1 MEYIW
6 YQSKTAPTKDAL
18 VAGDGC
24 HPHEADALRNYLDGN
39 YSTQE
44 AAKKITEPILSETN
58 PKENHYRLWT
68 LLCDA
73 LVELSDEE
81 CQKTIELLVAI
92 EQLPSNKESIEWKGL
107 PGFGNMWHDLYQ
119 MHLDGPCAWEKENL
133 TDERREDL
141 RRHFRRVG
149 GVEAQ
154 LCLRGVGG
162 LSLSWVFD
170 VVNLVAQDRNGLDVL
185 LSEVEVWLEV
195 AGEELKGE
203 VGKQSDEVRWYTRIV
218 AQSAGRKQQSVG
230 AALEE
235 HWVVW
240 KERLMEMMEDGSGL
254 LDEGRKLAARCYD
267 RM

>member
-1 MEYIW
+1 MEEIW
-6 YQSKTAPTKDAL
+6 YQSKTAPTKYAL
-18 VAGDGC
+18 LAGDGC
-24 HPHEADALRNYLDGN
+24 HPDEADALQKYLECEYGV
-39 YSTQE
+39 QE
-44 AAKKITEPILSETN
+44 AAKKITEPILSEAN
-58 PKENHYRLWT
+58 PKESFYRLWA

-81 CQKTIELLVAI
+81 CQKTIELLLAI
-92 EQLPSNKESIEWKGL
+92 QHLPSTEYFEWKEL

-119 MHLDGPCAWEKENL
+119 MHLDGPCTWEKENL
-133 TDERREDL
+133 TDERREEL
-141 RRHFRRVG
+141 RRHFRRIG

-154 LCLRGVGG
+154 LCLRGIGDIP
-162 LSLSWVFD
+162 LSWGFD
-170 VVNLVAQDRNGLDVL
+170 VVNLVAQNRNGLDVL

-203 VGKQSDEVRWYTRIV
+203 VGKQSDEVRWYTRRV
-218 AQSAGRKQQSVG
+218 AQSAGGKQQSVG

-254 LDEGRKLAARCYD
+254 SDEGRKLAARCYD